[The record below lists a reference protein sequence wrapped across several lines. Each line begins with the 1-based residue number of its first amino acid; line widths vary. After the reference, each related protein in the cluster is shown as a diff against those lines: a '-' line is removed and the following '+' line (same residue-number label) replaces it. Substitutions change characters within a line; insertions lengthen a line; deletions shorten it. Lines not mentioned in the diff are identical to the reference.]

1 MPSMQTIINP
11 TYNNTL
17 SSMPILHH
25 PQPQQPTGSASPCQS
40 LEDIHF
46 NIAQE
51 ITRAMSHPNY
61 PNHNNTHPNIPVS
74 SSLQHSPSR
83 SSSETTI
90 VEVVPRKHV
99 TTTSMQV
106 PDDINVRTVRTRCA
120 RTQAR
125 APIHKPAPAEEELV
139 RKIHRKVGGP
149 AKLSTYDDPARVRH
163 VVIEALA
170 LEQTDPAEIARIRR
184 GQLTVFERRVVRTV
198 TNRGAAVRSRM
209 RQRKEVAHLK
219 GQLLERDSRI
229 SQLENMVR
237 GLCSKFSVPIPDTLS
252 PVQTFAL
259 SQPLPTTSS
268 AQINT
273 NPTMLNN
280 KFIPS
285 VGLKQ
290 EAELSAFQQQDV
302 SRMNIIPPVE
312 QQPTQGTSEF
322 PVNQEVFT
330 NFMDHMIGNQ
340 TWNYQR

>member
-25 PQPQQPTGSASPCQS
+25 PQPQQQTGSASPCQS

-51 ITRAMSHPNY
+51 ITRAMSHPN
-61 PNHNNTHPNIPVS
+61 NNNPNIPITS
-74 SSLQHSPSR
+74 TLQHSPSR

-90 VEVVPRKHV
+90 VEVVPRKHI

-106 PDDINVRTVRTRCA
+106 PDDINVRTIRTRCA
-120 RTQAR
+120 RTQSR

-170 LEQTDPAEIARIRR
+170 LEQNDPAEIARIRR

-219 GQLLERDSRI
+219 GQLLERDNRI
-229 SQLENMVR
+229 CHLENMIR

-252 PVQTFAL
+252 PIQSFAL
-259 SQPLPTTSS
+259 SQPLPTTTS

-273 NPTMLNN
+273 NHTMMNN
-280 KFIPS
+280 KFIPSS

-290 EAELSAFQQQDV
+290 EAELSTFQQQDV

-312 QQPTQGTSEF
+312 QQPSQGTTEF

-330 NFMDHMIGNQ
+330 NIMDQMIGNQ
-340 TWNYQR
+340 SWGYQR